1 MNLHPTV
8 RLIFRIKHGSVLF
21 SVWHENILPS
31 SSQVTLKLSV
41 VFLGFSGLLWE
52 SDAEGPSIF
61 RPEVQELNVEH
72 VSVTL
77 PFSVTFFGSSKVS
90 RHGFSA
96 NVKVETTGV

>member
-41 VFLGFSGLLWE
+41 AVLGLFLDCINDGE
-52 SDAEGPSIF
+52 RGPKALISVS
-61 RPEVQELNVEH
+61 EVHEVSVWQ

-77 PFSVTFFGSSKVS
+77 SFSVTVFGSSKVS
-90 RHGFSA
+90 GHGFPA
-96 NVKVETTGV
+96 NRRQHQE